1 MECLLFTYPN
11 CSNCEKLKN
20 YLIDTPLDWQ
30 EYNLVQK
37 ESKMKIRDFLS
48 DIKRDESGG
57 IIIPTLII
65 QDDGT
70 LAAVLNSH
78 EELDDWLKSRG

>member
-1 MECLLFTYPN
+1 MDYLLFTYPN
-11 CSNCEKLKN
+11 CLNCEKLKS
-20 YLIDTPLDWQ
+20 YLSGASLDWQ

-37 ESKMKIRDFLS
+37 ESKKKIRDYLA

-57 IIIPTLII
+57 IIIPTLVAL
-65 QDDGT
+65 DEGA

-78 EELDDWLKSRG
+78 EELDDWLKSRE

>member
-1 MECLLFTYPN
+1 MDYLLFTYPN
-11 CSNCEKLKN
+11 CPNCERLKN
-20 YLIDTPLDWQ
+20 YLTDSPLDWQ

-57 IIIPTLII
+57 IIIPTLVV
-65 QDDGT
+65 QEEGALKT
-70 LAAVLNSH
+70 VLNTH

>member
-1 MECLLFTYPN
+1 MEYLLFSYPN

-20 YLIDTPLDWQ
+20 YLTDTPLDWQ

-37 ESKMKIRDFLS
+37 ESKMKIRDFLP

-57 IIIPTLII
+57 IIIPTLIVL
-65 QDDGT
+65 DDGALT
-70 LAAVLNSH
+70 AVLNSH
-78 EELDDWLKSRG
+78 EEMDDWLKSRG